1 MTDAMKRASARR
13 ITAVIP
19 CFGYARQD
27 KKDKSRAPITG
38 KLVANLIE
46 TAGVDRVITIDLHA
60 SQIQGFFDI
69 PVDNLFAEP
78 LIVRFIRK
86 LTNEENQLV
95 IVSPDAGGVKRAKGI
110 ADLLGLDLAIIHKER
125 TKINEV
131 EAMILV
137 GNVQDKICVLVDD
150 MADTCG
156 TLQLAAKTL
165 VENGAKEIYACVTH
179 GVLSGK
185 ALERITNSPI
195 KTLVVTNSIPQSKN
209 QEVLGEKLFVIDIAP
224 MLAEAIRRTHN
235 GESISVL
242 FQYY

>member
-1 MTDAMKRASARR
+1 MQVK
-13 ITAVIP
+13 
-19 CFGYARQD
+19 FKGF
-27 KKDKSRAPITG
+27 
-38 KLVANLIE
+38 LIYLL
-46 TAGVDRVITIDLHA
+46 II
-60 SQIQGFFDI
+60 F
-69 PVDNLFAEP
+69 FAEP
-78 LIVRFIRK
+78 LIVRFIK
-86 LTNEENQLV
+86 MIPTDGSGIV

-110 ADLLGLDLAIIHKER
+110 ADLLGVDLAIIHKER

-165 VENGAKEIYACVTH
+165 MENGAKEIYGCVSH

-185 ALERITNSPI
+185 ALERISNSPI

-209 QEVLGEKLFVIDIAP
+209 ISQCEKLFVIDIAP

-242 FQYY
+242 FQ